1 MKKAFKRT
9 TAAIMAAMILAT
21 TATTVTVFATETT
34 GTTENGSPANGNTNN
49 EGTGTGATVSAT
61 KLPEAVNGV
70 ITLQNDVTIS
80 YSDWVALNLKI
91 ATTDVTIDLNGNTL
105 TYTDIHTVEVEKGAK
120 LTIKNGTI
128 EAKNF
133 AGDKALISVASKSSV
148 TVENVT
154 IDTTA
159 SALYPFG
166 DAASVTVKDSTIKA
180 GVYAVATNAGTDD
193 NYNVVITLK
202 DSNFSTP
209 YGWISNDA
217 IYKNDSATV
226 VINVPGT
233 LNVDNCTISGNRQAV
248 FVRAGT
254 ANIKDSTIN
263 YTGSYSGDDANKYD
277 NAAWSGGD
285 NVPMAAVVV
294 GNRTNNGAYK
304 NSNCTLTNTTVNAQG
319 KRAIYY
325 YSNEFTD
332 DTSNTY
338 DAKLTINSGTIT
350 GDIVAGPRDDKD
362 NLTATGFKVTGGIF
376 VTSTSVG
383 EYTAT
388 GYEAAGVYDKSGNPA
403 YLVGED
409 GITTSGTATNPTA
422 RITGGTFNFDPSDYV
437 ESGYVA
443 SQSNGKYVVSKYVA
457 PAVPSTPADTSKTET
472 TTDPSTGT
480 TTTTTT
486 TTKADGSTT
495 EEKIETTTDGTKTE
509 TKTETKAD
517 GSSTSSST
525 VTDVTGNVV
534 EKSETK
540 VEVKEDKSTTETTT
554 TTKPQ
559 EETKVETTV
568 EKDAKGEVT
577 KETTTT
583 SSTNAEDLSKV
594 IVEKEN
600 TENSKG
606 ADVAQTTTTVINSA
620 GATESVTEEQVIE
633 NIGNKTD
640 AVVTVEKNG
649 SGEVQNAEAVVE
661 KTGATKGAA
670 VQATITNKVVSQI
683 VEAAGEDAADV
694 MSITINV
701 TDEQGNDKYT
711 VTVDKEALKPGANL
725 TIYKKNKDGELIMV
739 NDRDYKVSKNGNV
752 KLVIKSSNDF
762 VLLSEEQNKAE
773 EACIMDTIAAKNSKK
788 TIKKNKTTTMA
799 LQDTLDMAN
808 VQKIDYKSSKP
819 SVAHINANG
828 KIRGK
833 KSGTVTIKAI
843 ITLKNGSKKTVSMK
857 LTVA

>member
-49 EGTGTGATVSAT
+49 EGTGGGATVSAEINSEDT
-61 KLPEAVNGV
+61 LRTAITNAATSTVTE
-70 ITLQNDVTIS
+70 ITLAGDIENV
-80 YSDWVALNLKI
+80 SDYLRITDGKNIKLNL
-91 ATTDVTIDLNGNTL
+91 NGYNITFAQNKYFL
-105 TYTDIHTVEVEKGAK
+105 V
-120 LTIKNGTI
+120 KNGTL
-128 EAKNF
+128 ELEGK
-133 AGDKALISVASKSSV
+133 G
-148 TVENVT
+148 
-154 IDTTA
+154 
-159 SALYPFG
+159 
-166 DAASVTVKDSTIKA
+166 TVKESSPNYSPVMMKGSDSDVANFSNVIVGKDVTLEGWA
-180 GVYAVATNAGTDD
+180 GLFMDQTKNAN
-193 NYNVVITLK
+193 NYGMTAEIHGTLK
-202 DSNFSTP
+202 GCKDTS
-209 YGWISNDA
+209 GA
-217 IYKNDSATV
+217 MGAGIYVNGIIAHET
-226 VINVPGT
+226 
-233 LNVDNCTISGNRQAV
+233 GNAPKIHV
-248 FVRAGT
+248 YDGA
-254 ANIKDSTIN
+254 TIN
-263 YTGSYSGDDANKYD
+263 AEGQGMYLAGF
-277 NAAWSGGD
+277 
-285 NVPMAAVVV
+285 
-294 GNRTNNGAYK
+294 
-304 NSNCTLTNTTVNAQG
+304 TNTTIDKATVTG
-319 KRAIYY
+319 SETGIEIRAG
-325 YSNEFTD
+325 
-332 DTSNTY
+332 
-338 DAKLTINSGTIT
+338 KLTVNGATITGNGVPTSVTPNGNGSTSDGAGIAVAQHTTKLITEVTVNSGTINGYT
-350 GDIVAGPRDDKD
+350 AIYESNPQKNSEDDIAKVKLDVQSGTFNAINGGSVSVYSEDKK
-362 NLTATGFKVTGGIF
+362 GFITGGIF

-388 GYEAAGVYDKSGNPA
+388 GYEAAGVVDKNNTPA

-633 NIGNKTD
+633 NIGNRTD

-711 VTVDKEALKPGANL
+711 VTVDKEALEPGANL
-725 TIYKKNKDGELIMV
+725 TIYKKNKDGELVMV
-739 NDRDYKVSKNGNV
+739 NDRDYKVSENGNV

-773 EACIMDTIAAKNSKK
+773 EARIKATIAAKNSKK
-788 TIKKNKTTTMA
+788 TIKKNRTTTMA
-799 LQDTLDMAN
+799 LQNTLDMAN

-819 SVAHINANG
+819 GVAHINANG

>member
-1 MKKAFKRT
+1 MY
-9 TAAIMAAMILAT
+9 LAG
-21 TATTVTVFATETT
+21 F
-34 GTTENGSPANGNTNN
+34 
-49 EGTGTGATVSAT
+49 
-61 KLPEAVNGV
+61 
-70 ITLQNDVTIS
+70 
-80 YSDWVALNLKI
+80 
-91 ATTDVTIDLNGNTL
+91 
-105 TYTDIHTVEVEKGAK
+105 
-120 LTIKNGTI
+120 
-128 EAKNF
+128 
-133 AGDKALISVASKSSV
+133 
-148 TVENVT
+148 
-154 IDTTA
+154 
-159 SALYPFG
+159 
-166 DAASVTVKDSTIKA
+166 
-180 GVYAVATNAGTDD
+180 
-193 NYNVVITLK
+193 
-202 DSNFSTP
+202 
-209 YGWISNDA
+209 
-217 IYKNDSATV
+217 
-226 VINVPGT
+226 
-233 LNVDNCTISGNRQAV
+233 
-248 FVRAGT
+248 
-254 ANIKDSTIN
+254 
-263 YTGSYSGDDANKYD
+263 
-277 NAAWSGGD
+277 
-285 NVPMAAVVV
+285 
-294 GNRTNNGAYK
+294 
-304 NSNCTLTNTTVNAQG
+304 TNTTIDKATVTG
-319 KRAIYY
+319 SETGIEIRAG
-325 YSNEFTD
+325 
-332 DTSNTY
+332 
-338 DAKLTINSGTIT
+338 KLTVNGATITGNGVPTSVTPNGNGSTSDGAGIAVAQHTTKLITEVTVNSGTINGYT
-350 GDIVAGPRDDKD
+350 AIYESNPQKNSEDDIAKVKLDVQSGTFNAINGGSVSVYSEDKK
-362 NLTATGFKVTGGIF
+362 GFITGGIF

-409 GITTSGTATNPTA
+409 GITTSHSETNQTA

-457 PAVPSTPADTSKTET
+457 PAAPSTPADTSKTET

-633 NIGNKTD
+633 NIGNRTD

-711 VTVDKEALKPGANL
+711 VTVDKEALEPGANL

-773 EACIMDTIAAKNSKK
+773 EARIKATIAAKNSKK
-788 TIKKNKTTTMA
+788 TIKKNRTTTMA
-799 LQDTLDMAN
+799 LQNTLDMAN

-819 SVAHINANG
+819 GVAHINANG

-833 KSGTVTIKAI
+833 KSGTVTIKAV
-843 ITLKNGSKKTVSMK
+843 ITLKNGSTKTVSMK

>member
-34 GTTENGSPANGNTNN
+34 GTTENGNPS
-49 EGTGTGATVSAT
+49 TGAGATVSAEINSEDT
-61 KLPEAVNGV
+61 LKTAIKNAAASTVTE
-70 ITLQNDVTIS
+70 ITLAGDIENV
-80 YSDWVALNLKI
+80 SDYLRITDGKNIKLNL
-91 ATTDVTIDLNGNTL
+91 NGYNITFAQNKYFL
-105 TYTDIHTVEVEKGAK
+105 V
-120 LTIKNGTI
+120 KNGTL
-128 EAKNF
+128 ELEGK
-133 AGDKALISVASKSSV
+133 G
-148 TVENVT
+148 
-154 IDTTA
+154 
-159 SALYPFG
+159 
-166 DAASVTVKDSTIKA
+166 TVKESSPNYSPVLMKGSDSDVANFSNVIVGKDVTLEGWA
-180 GVYAVATNAGTDD
+180 GLFMDQTTNAN
-193 NYNVVITLK
+193 NYGMTAEIHGALK
-202 DSNFSTP
+202 GCKDTSGAMGAGIYVNGIIAHETGNAP
-209 YGWISNDA
+209 KIHVYDGA
-217 IYKNDSATV
+217 I
-226 VINVPGT
+226 INAEG
-233 LNVDNCTISGNRQAV
+233 LGMYL
-248 FVRAGT
+248 AGF
-254 ANIKDSTIN
+254 
-263 YTGSYSGDDANKYD
+263 
-277 NAAWSGGD
+277 
-285 NVPMAAVVV
+285 
-294 GNRTNNGAYK
+294 
-304 NSNCTLTNTTVNAQG
+304 TNTTIDKATVTG
-319 KRAIYY
+319 SETGIEIRAG
-325 YSNEFTD
+325 
-332 DTSNTY
+332 
-338 DAKLTINSGTIT
+338 KLTVNGATITGNGYPTSVTPNGNGATSDGAGIAVEQHTTKLVTEVTVNSGTINGYT
-350 GDIVAGPRDDKD
+350 AIYESNPQKNSEDDIAKVKLDVQSGTFNAINGGSVSVYSQDKK
-362 NLTATGFKVTGGIF
+362 GFITGGIF

-457 PAVPSTPADTSKTET
+457 PAAPSTPADTSKTET

-486 TTKADGSTT
+486 TTKPDGTTT

-525 VTDVTGNVV
+525 VTDATGNVV

-633 NIGNKTD
+633 NIGNRTD

-711 VTVDKEALKPGANL
+711 VTVDKEALEPGANL
-725 TIYKKNKDGELIMV
+725 TIYKKNKDGELVMV
-739 NDRDYKVSKNGNV
+739 NDRDYKVSENGNV

-773 EACIMDTIAAKNSKK
+773 EARIKATIAAKNSKK
-788 TIKKNKTTTMA
+788 TIKKNRTTTMA
-799 LQDTLDMAN
+799 LQNTLDMAN

-819 SVAHINANG
+819 GVAHINANG

-843 ITLKNGSKKTVSMK
+843 ITLKNGSKKTVTMK

>member
-49 EGTGTGATVSAT
+49 EGTGAGATVSAEINSEDT
-61 KLPEAVNGV
+61 LRTAITNAATSTVTE
-70 ITLQNDVTIS
+70 ITLAGDIENV
-80 YSDWVALNLKI
+80 SDYLRITDGKNIKLNL
-91 ATTDVTIDLNGNTL
+91 NGYNITFAQNKYFL
-105 TYTDIHTVEVEKGAK
+105 V
-120 LTIKNGTI
+120 KNGTL
-128 EAKNF
+128 ELEGK
-133 AGDKALISVASKSSV
+133 G
-148 TVENVT
+148 
-154 IDTTA
+154 
-159 SALYPFG
+159 
-166 DAASVTVKDSTIKA
+166 TVKESSPNYSPVMMKGSDSDVANFSNVIVGKDVTLEGWA
-180 GVYAVATNAGTDD
+180 GLFMDQTKNAN
-193 NYNVVITLK
+193 NYGMTAEIHGTLK
-202 DSNFSTP
+202 GCKDTSGAMGAGIYVNGIIAHETGNAP
-209 YGWISNDA
+209 KIHVYDGA
-217 IYKNDSATV
+217 I
-226 VINVPGT
+226 INAEGQGMY
-233 LNVDNCTISGNRQAV
+233 L
-248 FVRAGT
+248 AGF
-254 ANIKDSTIN
+254 
-263 YTGSYSGDDANKYD
+263 
-277 NAAWSGGD
+277 
-285 NVPMAAVVV
+285 
-294 GNRTNNGAYK
+294 
-304 NSNCTLTNTTVNAQG
+304 TNTTIDKATVTG
-319 KRAIYY
+319 SETGIEIRAG
-325 YSNEFTD
+325 
-332 DTSNTY
+332 
-338 DAKLTINSGTIT
+338 KLTVNGATITGNGVPTSVTPNGNGSTSDGAGIAVAQHTTKLITEVTVNSGTIN
-350 GDIVAGPRDDKD
+350 G
-362 NLTATGFKVTGGIF
+362 
-376 VTSTSVG
+376 
-383 EYTAT
+383 YTAI
-388 GYEAAGVYDKSGNPA
+388 YESNPQKNS
-403 YLVGED
+403 ED
-409 GITTSGTATNPTA
+409 DIAKVKLDVQSGTFNAINGGSVSVYSEDKKGF
-422 RITGGTFNFDPSDYV
+422 ITGGTFNFDPSDYV

-443 SQSNGKYVVSKYVA
+443 SPSNGKYIVSQYVA
-457 PAVPSTPADTSKTET
+457 PAAPSTPADTSKTET

-486 TTKADGSTT
+486 TTKADGTTT

-633 NIGNKTD
+633 NIGNRTD

-711 VTVDKEALKPGANL
+711 VTVDKEALEPGANL
-725 TIYKKNKDGELIMV
+725 TIYKKNKDGELVMV
-739 NDRDYKVSKNGNV
+739 NDRDYKVSENGNV

-773 EACIMDTIAAKNSKK
+773 EARIKATIAAKNSKK
-788 TIKKNKTTTMA
+788 TIKKNRTTTMA
-799 LQDTLDMAN
+799 LQNTLDMAN

-819 SVAHINANG
+819 GVAHINANG